1 MESIDPTLSL
11 NEQFNVFSYVPKL
24 ELSRKF
30 FTVSDEMLGAGNFG
44 KVFKGE
50 ATGLFYPESKTTVA
64 IKTINNACSKNEV
77 ESLFCEIKILSN
89 LSLHFNLVNMMGAC
103 TTSPG
108 KHKEMWLL
116 LEFCELGDMKTF
128 MKQNYKELEKCF
140 ISYKR
145 SGKINNRFLI
155 RWAYDI
161 AKGME
166 YLTSKH
172 VMHGDLAARNILLSG
187 GKDGH
192 LIAKISDFGL
202 SKGMYTSKYYKKM
215 ERKYVPWKW
224 MAFEFLDNGKFQLK
238 SDVWS
243 YGVVVWELFS
253 FCEEPY
259 ERLGFDDV
267 LSKLKEGY
275 YLPCPKR
282 VYSIKNWRASG
293 FYEYLSLIHI

>member
-1 MESIDPTLSL
+1 
-11 NEQFNVFSYVPKL
+11 
-24 ELSRKF
+24 
-30 FTVSDEMLGAGNFG
+30 
-44 KVFKGE
+44 
-50 ATGLFYPESKTTVA
+50 
-64 IKTINNACSKNEV
+64 
-77 ESLFCEIKILSN
+77 
-89 LSLHFNLVNMMGAC
+89 
-103 TTSPG
+103 
-108 KHKEMWLL
+108 
-116 LEFCELGDMKTF
+116 

-215 ERKYVPWKW
+215 ERNYVPWKW
-224 MAFEFLDNGKFQLK
+224 MAIEFLDSGTTRKQPVKLDFDSVKENLIVSSPCFEIKSKSHNKRITKNILEDVFSNDYDGTAGWIYEPNKAITLK
-238 SDVWS
+238 RTIHHDEIANCNIV
-243 YGVVVWELFS
+243 ELVEFIAKTA
-253 FCEEPY
+253 
-259 ERLGFDDV
+259 DDMEK
-267 LSKLKEGY
+267 KLFKQD
-275 YLPCPKR
+275 R
-282 VYSIKNWRASG
+282 VK
-293 FYEYLSLIHI
+293 